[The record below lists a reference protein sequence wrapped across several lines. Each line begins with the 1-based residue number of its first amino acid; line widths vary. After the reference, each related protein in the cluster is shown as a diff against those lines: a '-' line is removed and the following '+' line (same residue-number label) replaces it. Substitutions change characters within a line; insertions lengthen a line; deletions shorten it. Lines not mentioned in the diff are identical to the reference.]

1 MVAQVHVGPGSHCG
15 FKSFSMAKTAIT
27 SNRAVPGKICRQN
40 INMHPKFKKKK
51 EVFYPFFQENQQSLT
66 IFNRPIF
73 LFIYIYFCSFSSL
86 NSSALL

>member
-51 EVFYPFFQENQQSLT
+51 KSILSFFFKK
-66 IFNRPIF
+66 I
-73 LFIYIYFCSFSSL
+73 SSP
-86 NSSALL
+86 